1 MIFTPDYLKI
11 KNMCKHAG
19 ENLPFL
25 IRYVPDQYKTQ
36 QMCNKAVLGNGGT
49 LKFVLKTIKIKKY
62 VIKLLIIM

>member
-11 KNMCKHAG
+11 KSMCKHAG

-25 IRYVPDQYKTQ
+25 IRYVPDQYKT
-36 QMCNKAVLGNGGT
+36 
-49 LKFVLKTIKIKKY
+49 KFVLKTIKIKKY